1 MSEEGGEQLPNSD
14 ERFSKMRKIVR
25 QGKAEGLSRRD
36 RREKVIGSVASE
48 SLDDEPVEVQEAAIN
63 KYFEGRVG
71 SSEVHG
77 MVDAVHAHEPGEGE
91 TIAILRAHFPQGE
104 SGQPTH
110 EQLTQAYRRWREAWD
125 RGEKLHKGDPDDP
138 NYSYSK
144 AIANIRDE
152 FDVSTAEVV
161 RDAATHSE
169 GSWWIAKKSQMWADA
184 NRKSFFHKPRGAQ
197 AEGKLIEQQEFPTAA
212 RAALFWLVRKTVEG
226 TVGLDS
232 EGKLKKPFL
241 RLAVHGMADRRHAD
255 IVLGGGSL
263 NLPEE
268 QRPASETVLRWFAQT
283 LTKKLSERS
292 GLERAPI
299 VAIHRFKQEEAEV
312 FTQDQEGVVL
322 SSMAEKDGA
331 SLSGSGVGL
340 EHFRGGHTFEV
351 TDADGKERELVFPG
365 FGEDFHTIQAEIS
378 NSLRTDPNSQRALGE
393 MFSELMQEFSEKF
406 AELGSSTVSHKA

>member
-1 MSEEGGEQLPNSD
+1 MSEEGGEQLLDSH

-25 QGKAEGLSRRD
+25 QGKAEGVPGRD

-48 SLDDEPVEVQEAAIN
+48 SLDHEPVEVQEAAIN

-77 MVDAVHAHEPGEGE
+77 MVDAVHAHEPREGE
-91 TIAILRAHFPQGE
+91 TIAILRAHFPKDE
-104 SGQPTH
+104 FGQPTL

-184 NRKSFFHKPRGAQ
+184 NRKSFFHKPRGAW
-197 AEGKLIEQQEFPTAA
+197 AEGKLIQQQEYPTAA
-212 RAALFWLVRKTVEG
+212 RAALYWVVRKTVES
-226 TVGLDS
+226 TVGMDR
-232 EGKLKKPFL
+232 EGKLQQPFL
-241 RLAVHGMADRRHAD
+241 RLAVHGMADREHAD

-263 NLPEE
+263 KLPEE

-283 LTKKLSERS
+283 LTER
-292 GLERAPI
+292 LAKREEWERVPV

-312 FTQDQEGVVL
+312 FTQDQEGLVS

-351 TDADGKERELVFPG
+351 TDADGNVRELVFPG
-365 FGEDFHTIQAEIS
+365 FGEDFHTIQAEIG
-378 NSLRTDPNSQRALGE
+378 NSLRTDPESWQALGE
-393 MFSELMQEFSEKF
+393 VFAQLLEEFSQKFSEP
-406 AELGSSTVSHKA
+406 GSSAG